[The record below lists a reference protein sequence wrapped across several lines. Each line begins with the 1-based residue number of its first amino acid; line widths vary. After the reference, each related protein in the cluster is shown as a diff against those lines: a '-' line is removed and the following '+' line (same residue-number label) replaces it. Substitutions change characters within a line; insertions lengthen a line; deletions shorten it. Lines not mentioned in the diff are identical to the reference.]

1 MPVGG
6 TSGSSLYR
14 IARLLIRAIGGYR
27 LYEWLLER
35 QVLSGPIPAHVG
47 IVLDGNRRWA
57 EERGLPRWLG
67 HRYGADR
74 LEEALRW
81 ILDLGVRTTTVY
93 ALSIENMERRP
104 REEVDRILEL
114 IRERALRLAADPLV
128 HGRRVRVRLI
138 GDRSR
143 LPPEVRG
150 ALEEA
155 ERATEGYD
163 SFFLNLAIA
172 YSGRDEIVRAARRA
186 AEMVASGA
194 LRPEDIDEE
203 LMSSLMYTGGLPD
216 PDLIIR
222 TSGETRLSG
231 FLLWQSAYSE
241 FVILDVYWPEFRR
254 IDLLRA
260 IRTYQ
265 GRSRRFGG

>member
-1 MPVGG
+1 MGAG
-6 TSGSSLYR
+6 KRLYR
-14 IARLLIRAIGGYR
+14 SVRLAASAMGAYR

-35 QVLSGPIPAHVG
+35 YVSSSPIPSHVG
-47 IVLDGNRRWA
+47 IILDGNRRWA
-57 EERGLPRWLG
+57 DEMRMPRWMG

-74 LEEALRW
+74 LEEVLHW
-81 ILDLGVRTTTVY
+81 VLDLGIRTTTVY

-114 IRERALRLAADPLV
+114 IKERSKKLVVDPLV
-128 HGRRVRVRLI
+128 HERKVRVRLI
-138 GDRSR
+138 GDRTR
-143 LPPEVRG
+143 LPEDVRA

-155 ERATEGYD
+155 ERASAGYD
-163 SFFLNLAIA
+163 RFFLNLAVA
-172 YSGRDEIVRAARRA
+172 YGGRE
-186 AEMVASGA
+186 EMVHVAREVARMAASGTI
-194 LRPEDIDEE
+194 RPEDVDEE
-203 LMSSLMYTGGLPD
+203 LISSLTYTGGLPD

-222 TSGETRLSG
+222 TSGESRLSG

-241 FVILDVYWPEFRR
+241 LVFLDVYWPEFRR

-265 GRSRRFGG
+265 NRSRRFGG

>member
-1 MPVGG
+1 MAGRK
-6 TSGSSLYR
+6 LYGLL
-14 IARLLIRAIGGYR
+14 RLAASALGVYR
-27 LYEWLLER
+27 VYGWILER
-35 QVLSGPIPAHVG
+35 YVLSGPMPAHVG
-47 IVLDGNRRWA
+47 IILDGNRRWA
-57 EERGLPRWLG
+57 EERGMPRWMG

-81 ILDLGVRTTTVY
+81 ILDLGIRTTTIY

-104 REEVDRILEL
+104 REEVEDLLNL
-114 IRERALRLAADPLV
+114 IKERARKLARDPLV
-128 HGRRVRVRLI
+128 HEKRVRIRLL

-143 LPPEVRG
+143 LPDDVRE

-155 ERATEGYD
+155 ERASSSYD
-163 SFFLNLAIA
+163 RFFLNIAVA
-172 YSGRDEIVRAARRA
+172 YSGREEIVHAAREVARLA
-186 AEMVASGA
+186 ASGA
-194 LRPEDIDEE
+194 IRPEDVDER
-203 LMSSLMYTGGLPD
+203 LVSSLMYTGDLPD

-222 TSGETRLSG
+222 TSGESRLSG

-241 FVILDVYWPEFRR
+241 LVFLDVYWPEFRR

-265 GRSRRFGG
+265 SRSRRFGG